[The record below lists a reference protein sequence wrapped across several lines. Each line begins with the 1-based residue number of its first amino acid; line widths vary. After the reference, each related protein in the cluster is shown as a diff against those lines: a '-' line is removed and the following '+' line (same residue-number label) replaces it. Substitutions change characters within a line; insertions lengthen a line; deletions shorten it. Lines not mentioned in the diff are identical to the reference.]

1 LKGENGERWLKLCEQ
16 AAVEED
22 SQKLLELISEINR
35 LLCDKERRLLTR
47 SLEPGEDT
55 TKQNV
60 A

>member
-1 LKGENGERWLKLCEQ
+1 LKGGNGERWLKLCEQ

>member
-1 LKGENGERWLKLCEQ
+1 LKGESGERWLKLCEQ

-35 LLCDKERRLLTR
+35 LLCDREHRLLNPAQ
-47 SLEPGEDT
+47 EPGEMLPD
-55 TKQNV
+55 

>member
-1 LKGENGERWLKLCEQ
+1 LKGESGERWLKLCEQ

-35 LLCDKERRLLTR
+35 LLCDKERRLLNR
-47 SLEPGEDT
+47 ALEPGEDT
-55 TKQNV
+55 PKQNV

>member
-1 LKGENGERWLKLCEQ
+1 LKGESGERWLKLCEP

-35 LLCDKERRLLTR
+35 LLGDKERRLLNR
-47 SLEPGEDT
+47 PLEPRDDT
-55 TKQNV
+55 PKQNV

>member
-1 LKGENGERWLKLCEQ
+1 LKGESGERWLKLCEQ

-35 LLCDKERRLLTR
+35 LFCDKELRLLNR
-47 SLEPGEDT
+47 AQEPGEMWPD
-55 TKQNV
+55 

>member
-1 LKGENGERWLKLCEQ
+1 MKGENGERWLKLCEQ

-35 LLCDKERRLLTR
+35 LLGDKERRLLNR
-47 SLEPGEDT
+47 PLEPGEDT
-55 TKQNV
+55 PKQNV

>member
-1 LKGENGERWLKLCEQ
+1 LKGESGERWLKLCEQ

-22 SQKLLELISEINR
+22 SQKLLELIAEINR
-35 LLCDKERRLLTR
+35 LLGDKEHRLLNR
-47 SLEPGEDT
+47 AQEPEDT

>member
-1 LKGENGERWLKLCEQ
+1 MKGENGERWLKLCEQ

>member
-1 LKGENGERWLKLCEQ
+1 MKGESGERWLKLCEQ

-22 SQKLLELISEINR
+22 SQKLLELIAEINR
-35 LLCDKERRLLTR
+35 LLGDKEHRLLKH
-47 SLEPGEDT
+47 SQEPEDT